1 MEYDADKKAL
11 SICGKEVIPLKL
23 FTKCSVNLGMPKH
36 ICMELCQSI
45 LFQCCWGNH
54 SDSAREAQ
62 FGRLFTHLYWGKNQ
76 EYLCRGLLGNI
87 MFSSVLVIVLDLFI
101 IKYLPRVLPSVP
113 HRTVPWN
120 NCNHFLFY

>member
-45 LFQCCWGNH
+45 LFQCCWSNH

-76 EYLCRGLLGNI
+76 EYLCRGLLGLHYVLI
-87 MFSSVLVIVLDLFI
+87 STCDSIRLVYHQVLAKSTPKRSS
-101 IKYLPRVLPSVP
+101 
-113 HRTVPWN
+113 
-120 NCNHFLFY
+120 